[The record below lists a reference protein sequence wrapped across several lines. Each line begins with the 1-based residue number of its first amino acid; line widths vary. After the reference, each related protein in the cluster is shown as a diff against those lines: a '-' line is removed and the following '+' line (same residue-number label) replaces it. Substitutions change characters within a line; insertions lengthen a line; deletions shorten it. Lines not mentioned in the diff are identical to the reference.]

1 MKESSIRIKW
11 PSGRSLGKTECSG
24 QGSNPGR
31 GNYES
36 SDDWFALNLWW
47 LGLITNVWCIGR
59 QYAHLS
65 SLHLFFSII
74 YILIFSLSWSSY
86 FKSNKRK
93 RKWING
99 EGKLRTRVLNLLI
112 ENWFS
117 INSVHNFRNSESK
130 SRTRVSN
137 FRIRSGFRYKQ
148 TLNFF
153 LIPSTPKS
161 NIGGK
166 KTARF
171 QMIL

>member
-1 MKESSIRIKW
+1 M
-11 PSGRSLGKTECSG
+11 
-24 QGSNPGR
+24 
-31 GNYES
+31 
-36 SDDWFALNLWW
+36 
-47 LGLITNVWCIGR
+47 
-59 QYAHLS
+59 
-65 SLHLFFSII
+65 
-74 YILIFSLSWSSY
+74 
-86 FKSNKRK
+86 K

-166 KTARF
+166 KQQDFKWFCNLNWNKWRIKREKKRRMRARCRSGEMVVKHTWRHPRPGF
-171 QMIL
+171 DSAERAMRIASR